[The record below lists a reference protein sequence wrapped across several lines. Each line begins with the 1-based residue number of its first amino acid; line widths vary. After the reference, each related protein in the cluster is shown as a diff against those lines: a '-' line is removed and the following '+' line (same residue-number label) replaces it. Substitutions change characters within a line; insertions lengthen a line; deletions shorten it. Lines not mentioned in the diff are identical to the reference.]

1 MKDSQQQDY
10 IAKKSSAK
18 NPVAKVFA
26 YDGRFMELLTGFGEL
41 TMLSAVFIVCCLPI
55 ITIGPAVTSLYY
67 AVIKSV
73 RRGRGTP
80 VHEFFASMKR
90 ILGKGILITV
100 GIIAVAAAMYI
111 GYRQAGMMVQT
122 AQDTGGSGQ
131 TGKIFSTIYV
141 VLFTLLMLIAVYIFP
156 ILSRFT
162 MGITDMIK
170 LSFVM
175 GLRYI
180 PVTVAV
186 IAGTALLGWLQIY
199 VLPMPCILFVPG
211 CWCYIVTF
219 MMEKVLLHYM
229 PKPGEG
235 EDAWY
240 YNNGG
245 KG

>member
-1 MKDSQQQDY
+1 MKGSGQRGFTEKTF
-10 IAKKSSAK
+10 AKKL
-18 NPVAKVFA
+18 FA

-55 ITIGPAVTSLYY
+55 ITVGPAVTSLYY

-90 ILGKGILITV
+90 IMGKGILITV
-100 GIIAVAAAMYI
+100 GIIAVAAALYI
-111 GYRQAGMMVQT
+111 GYTQAGMMVQT
-122 AQDTGGSGQ
+122 ARDTGGNEQ

-141 VLFTLLMLIAVYIFP
+141 VLFALLIFITVYIFP

-162 MGITDMIK
+162 MGIIDMVK
-170 LSFVM
+170 LAFVM
-175 GLRYI
+175 SLRYI
-180 PVTVAV
+180 PVTAAV
-186 IAGTALLGWLQIY
+186 IAGTVILGWLQIY

-229 PKPGEG
+229 PKPDEG

-240 YNNGG
+240 YDNGG

>member
-1 MKDSQQQDY
+1 
-10 IAKKSSAK
+10 
-18 NPVAKVFA
+18 
-26 YDGRFMELLTGFGEL
+26 MELLTGFGEL

-80 VHEFFASMKR
+80 VHEFFASMRR
-90 ILGKGILITV
+90 IMGKGILIMV
-100 GIIAVAAAMYI
+100 GIIAIAAALYI
-111 GYRQAGMMVQT
+111 GYTQAGMMVQT
-122 AQDTGGSGQ
+122 ARDAGGSEQ
-131 TGKIFSTIYV
+131 TGKIFSTIYL
-141 VLFTLLMLIAVYIFP
+141 VLFALLMFITVYIFP

-162 MGITDMIK
+162 MGTIDMVK
-170 LSFVM
+170 LAFIMS
-175 GLRYI
+175 LRYI
-180 PVTVAV
+180 PITAAV
-186 IAGTALLGWLQIY
+186 IAGTAILGWLQIY

-229 PKPGEG
+229 PKPKEG

-240 YNNGG
+240 YYNGG

>member
-1 MKDSQQQDY
+1 MKGSEQRDY
-10 IAKKSSAK
+10 TAGKSGAKLFGA
-18 NPVAKVFA
+18 NLFA
-26 YDGRFMELLTGFGEL
+26 YDGWFMELLTGFGEL
-41 TMLSAVFIVCCLPI
+41 AMLSGAFIVCCLPI

-73 RRGRGTP
+73 RRGRGAP

-111 GYRQAGMMVQT
+111 GYGQAGMMIQT

-131 TGKIFSTIYV
+131 TGKIFSTMYV
-141 VLFTLLMLIAVYIFP
+141 VLSGLLLMITVYIFP

-162 MGITDMIK
+162 MGIADMLK
-170 LSFVM
+170 LAFVM
-175 GLRYI
+175 ALRYI

-229 PKPGEG
+229 PKPREG
-235 EDAWY
+235 ENAWY